1 VCTTNEAMLT
11 LPFAVKKIEKKK
23 QLCSLLS
30 DESGQISED
39 PVSQYEFFV
48 QPADGPAQ
56 LDRLFLGPAARR
68 LQRRSLSLSNL
79 YPPPHWLWIRVI
91 PTTTDSV
98 FWAQPRSG
106 TRRTRTRHASDDDA
120 TQARPFPVPT
130 EKGVRPQNSEEP
142 RTHQSTA
149 ASKPQPI
156 GGDRGRRRRR
166 CR

>member
-1 VCTTNEAMLT
+1 MGRPNWIDYFWGPRPAG
-11 LPFAVKKIEKKK
+11 F
-23 QLCSLLS
+23 
-30 DESGQISED
+30 SG
-39 PVSQYEFFV
+39 
-48 QPADGPAQ
+48 A
-56 LDRLFLGPAARR
+56 
-68 LQRRSLSLSNL
+68 LSLSNL